1 MSLQPGHDSL
11 AGHSQLAGS
20 DFEFSTSI
28 RSDIS
33 AISPLVDELMILVK
47 PCHCAAGQEEEVE
60 VALRQALAN
69 AVLPGNQQNAWK
81 RVSIRCRIH
90 FGELSII
97 VKDEGTGFDHTN
109 LADPTDI
116 ANINSTHGRGI
127 YLMRAL
133 MDEVRFEQ
141 GGSEVRLRKSCNSN
155 RH

>member
-1 MSLQPGHDSL
+1 MGSQSGHDFL
-11 AGHSQLAGS
+11 AGHSQLVGS

-33 AISPLVDELMILVK
+33 AISPLVDELMILIK
-47 PCHCAAGQEEEVE
+47 DCHCVAGQEEEVE
-60 VALRQALAN
+60 VALREALAN
-69 AVLPGNQQNAWK
+69 AVLHGNRQDVGK
-81 RVSIRCRIH
+81 RVSIHCCIH

-97 VKDEGTGFDHTN
+97 VKDEGKGFDPKN

-133 MDEVRFEQ
+133 MDEIRFEE
-141 GGSEVRLRKSCNSN
+141 GGSEVHLRKSCNSN
-155 RH
+155 PH